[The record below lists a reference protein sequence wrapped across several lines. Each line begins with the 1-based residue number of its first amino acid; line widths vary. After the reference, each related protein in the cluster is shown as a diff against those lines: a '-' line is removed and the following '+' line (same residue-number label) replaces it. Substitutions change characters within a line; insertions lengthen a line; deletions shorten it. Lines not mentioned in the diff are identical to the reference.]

1 MIDIVAFFPKFNL
14 SITHFSL
21 NSRNSKFSRNKTF
34 YKYENICKHVISYTC
49 DFNVPIPKIDSFV
62 WRDSENI
69 VYKVVHELE
78 PYL

>member
-1 MIDIVAFFPKFNL
+1 MIDIVVFSQNL
-14 SITHFSL
+14 IYQL
-21 NSRNSKFSRNKTF
+21 PISRWIPEILSFLEIKTF

-49 DFNVPIPKIDSFV
+49 DFNVPIPKIDSFI

-69 VYKVVHELE
+69 VYKVVHELQ